1 MLQPVKESLTP
12 SRRKYRVLAWSVLIF
27 NVGVV
32 LGGAIVRA
40 TGSGDGCG
48 ESWPTCT
55 DRLFPANPGVE
66 TVIEFSHRIT
76 SLLAIFGVIA
86 LYVFAVR
93 LYEKGNRVR
102 NGAAASLA
110 LLLFESL
117 LGAALVI
124 FGWVDQDAS
133 IGRMIIVPLHLTNT
147 YILLGALTVTAW
159 WSSGNPGPVKPVDA
173 RVKRDLILSGIGL
186 VLLGATGALN
196 ALADSLYPAESFISG
211 VTAEFS
217 GDAPWLL
224 EVRIFHPI
232 IAIAVGF
239 GVAYAVM
246 RLAATATDRT
256 RQLGIAVSVLIVVQ
270 FFIGL
275 INVMLAAPLEIQ
287 VIHLAIA
294 DTIWIIFLLF
304 GASLLGERAPAEL
317 PAEQTA

>member
-1 MLQPVKESLTP
+1 MLRPVQDSLTP
-12 SRRKYRVLAWSVLIF
+12 GRRKFRTLAWSVLIF
-27 NVGVV
+27 NVAVV

-66 TVIEFSHRIT
+66 TVIEFSHRVT
-76 SLLAIFGVIA
+76 SALAILGVIA

-93 LYEKGNRVR
+93 LYDKGNLVR
-102 NGAAASLA
+102 NGAAASLG
-110 LLLFESL
+110 LLLFESV
-117 LGAALVI
+117 LGAALVV

-133 IGRMIIVPLHLTNT
+133 VGRMIIVPLHLSNT

-159 WSSGNPGPVKPVDA
+159 WSSGNPGPAKPVDRRA
-173 RVKRDLILSGIGL
+173 KRDLTIGAVGL
-186 VLLGATGALN
+186 VFLGATGALN
-196 ALADSLYPAESFISG
+196 ALADSLYPAESFLSG
-211 VTAEFS
+211 VADEFS

-224 EVRIFHPI
+224 QVRIFHPI

-239 GVAYAVM
+239 GVAYVVM
-246 RLAATATDRT
+246 RLAATACDRT
-256 RQLGIAVSVLIVVQ
+256 RRLGSVVGIFILVQ
-270 FFIGL
+270 FGIGL
-275 INVMLAAPLEIQ
+275 TNVILAAPLEIQ

-304 GASLLGERAPAEL
+304 GVSLLGERVPAEL
-317 PAEQTA
+317 PVERAA

>member
-1 MLQPVKESLTP
+1 MLLPVQDSLTP
-12 SRRKYRVLAWSVLIF
+12 GRRKFRVLAWSVLIF

-66 TVIEFSHRIT
+66 TVIEFSHRVT
-76 SLLAIFGVIA
+76 SALAILGVIT
-86 LYVFAVR
+86 LFVFARR
-93 LYEKGNRVR
+93 LYDKGDRVR

-110 LLLFESL
+110 LLLFESV

-159 WSSGNPGPVKPVDA
+159 WSSGNPGPTKPIDT
-173 RVKRDLILSGIGL
+173 RVKRNLILGAVSL
-186 VLLGATGALN
+186 VVLGATGALN
-196 ALADSLYPAESFISG
+196 ALADSLYPAETFLSG
-211 VTAEFS
+211 VADEFA

-239 GVAYAVM
+239 GVAYLVM
-246 RLAATATDRT
+246 RLAAAAGDRT
-256 RQLGIAVSVLIVVQ
+256 KRLGAFVGGLIVIQ

-275 INVMLAAPLEIQ
+275 VNVILAAPLEIQ

-294 DTIWIIFLLF
+294 DAIWIFYLLF
-304 GASLLGERAPAEL
+304 GASLLGERVPAEL
-317 PAEQTA
+317 TVERLA

>member
-1 MLQPVKESLTP
+1 MLLPVMEPLTP
-12 SRRKYRVLAWSVLIF
+12 SRRKFRVLAWSVLIF

-66 TVIEFSHRIT
+66 TVIEFSHRV
-76 SLLAIFGVIA
+76 SSALAILGVIA

-93 LYEKGNRVR
+93 LYEKGDRVR

-133 IGRMIIVPLHLTNT
+133 IGRMIIVPLHLANT
-147 YILLGALTVTAW
+147 YVLLGALTITAW
-159 WSSGNPGPVKPVDA
+159 WSSGNPGPVKPVDS
-173 RVKRDLILSGIGL
+173 RVKRDLILSGVGL
-186 VLLGATGALN
+186 VVLGATGALN
-196 ALADSLYPAESFISG
+196 ALADSLYPAESFLSG
-211 VTAEFS
+211 VADEFA

-224 EVRIFHPI
+224 QVRIFHPI
-232 IAIAVGF
+232 LAIAVGF
-239 GVAYAVM
+239 GVAYVVM

-256 RQLGIAVSVLIVVQ
+256 RRLGSVVGILILVQ
-270 FFIGL
+270 FGIGL
-275 INVMLAAPLEIQ
+275 INVMLAAPLETQ

-304 GASLLGERAPAEL
+304 GASLLGERSPAEL
-317 PAEQTA
+317 PVERPA